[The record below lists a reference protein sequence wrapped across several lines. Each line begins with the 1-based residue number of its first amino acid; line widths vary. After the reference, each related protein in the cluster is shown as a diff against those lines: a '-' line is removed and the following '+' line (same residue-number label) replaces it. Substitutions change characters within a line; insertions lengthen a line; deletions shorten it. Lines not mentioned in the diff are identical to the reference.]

1 MRPAVS
7 KHQAPVLSFVNVCC
21 SQECLS
27 RPSSFPSSFVLF
39 LPLVEFLSSPPP
51 PLYLP
56 LSWWSLLFLSLS
68 LLSLSLSLSL
78 PLFLI
83 PTCLPLPDIFQKAE
97 MHNQQAAGREVIR
110 KNRKILNEQ
119 RFESGSTAVFSI
131 TSSPISPR
139 TGSSHEP

>member
-1 MRPAVS
+1 MSVAHRSVS
-7 KHQAPVLSFVNVCC
+7 PFPI
-21 SQECLS
+21 
-27 RPSSFPSSFVLF
+27 PSLPLFVLF
-39 LPLVEFLSSPPP
+39 LRLVEFLSPSPPLP
-51 PLYLP
+51 FLP
-56 LSWWSLLFLSLS
+56 LCLHLLWSHLFLSLS
-68 LLSLSLSLSL
+68 LLSISLSLSL
-78 PLFLI
+78 PLSLI

-97 MHNQQAAGREVIR
+97 MHNQQAAGKEVIR